1 MTQIPRLRYSNA
13 LKTRKRAKERSGYD
27 RVLRQVVDVTD
38 EQELLG
44 RFQRAA
50 EVGTVTWLRARKRGM
65 PCSRQLTQA
74 GSVDLVDHDTR
85 RLPR

>member
-1 MTQIPRLRYSNA
+1 MTQIPRLSYSNA
-13 LKTRKRAKERSGYD
+13 LKTRKRTKERYD

-65 PCSRQLTQA
+65 PCSRRFTQA